1 MRLAKPLL
9 LIKRRHDVG
18 MLYQLAGVLALFFAV
33 AETLR
38 QEQEALESDLFF
50 DLFVKLEH
58 TGIDLA
64 LKLFPV
70 LGVERSQPVQ

>member
-1 MRLAKPLL
+1 VRLAKLLL

-58 TGIDLA
+58 TGVDLA
-64 LKLFPV
+64 LKLLTV
-70 LGVERSQPVQ
+70 LGVEWSQPVQ